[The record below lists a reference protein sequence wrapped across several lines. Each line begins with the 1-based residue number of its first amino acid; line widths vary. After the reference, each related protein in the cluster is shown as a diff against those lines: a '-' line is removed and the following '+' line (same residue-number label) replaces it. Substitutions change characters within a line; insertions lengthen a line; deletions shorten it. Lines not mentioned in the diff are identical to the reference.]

1 MQGADSS
8 NIPTVFDDEHQ
19 HVGELYAKALLGAAE
34 TSGSLETV
42 VAQLESIVTEVLD
55 RQPAFEM
62 ALSNPKVSQQ
72 QRMDLLDKVFGQKL
86 DPVLLRFLKVLC
98 RRGRLGFI
106 RSIQK
111 SVVTMRDDALGRLRV
126 SVTTAQPLNDSQR
139 QELTEK
145 LKSVFKSDVA
155 LSIKVNPAILGGIL
169 VRIGDTVFDGSLDG
183 RLSQLKKIAAERAE
197 QNLRAKFSSLAV

>member
-1 MQGADSS
+1 MQGPESS

-19 HVGELYAKALLGAAE
+19 HVGELYAKALLGAAQ

-42 VAQLESIVTEVLD
+42 VAQLESIVTDVMD

-106 RSIQK
+106 RSIHK

-126 SVTTAQPLNDSQR
+126 SVTTAQPLSDAQR
-139 QELTEK
+139 QDLIEK
-145 LKSVFKSDVA
+145 LKVVFKSDIS
-155 LSIKVNPAILGGIL
+155 LSAKVNPSVLGGIL
-169 VRIGDTVFDGSLDG
+169 IRIGDTVFDGSLDG
-183 RLSQLKKIAAERAE
+183 RLSQLKKVAAERAE
-197 QNLRAKFSSLAV
+197 QSLREKFSSLAV